1 MKRVIKAM
9 HHLKEK
15 KGSIKTGL
23 RKIFGQIARKYEMLY
38 MTPEEDYV
46 LKGDS
51 CAFRVNGHNIYRVII
66 DTRDSRLYLQCIEDA
81 WRKDNGEEYYDTA
94 VDYKDGVVDY
104 PDMFRTIVKWVNEC
118 EADDPNYTKYYDE
131 NDNPIEASESLD
143 DNEEEFDDEDDFPG
157 VSYVVYELD
166 PDDGSEVDSV
176 EGFDSEEEA
185 ISFAKSCSFPTHVVF
200 VPNEDP
206 DDDPNYAEY
215 IEYAYSYEPY
225 EVIWEST
232 EAD

>member
-1 MKRVIKAM
+1 MRKFIKSSNFGINP
-9 HHLKEK
+9 EVQ
-15 KGSIKTGL
+15 
-23 RKIFGQIARKYEMLY
+23 KIIDKIARKYELLY
-38 MTPEEDYV
+38 TTAKDEYV

-51 CAFRVNGHNIYRVII
+51 FAFKVNGHNVYRVII
-66 DTRDSRLYLQCIEDA
+66 DTREPRLYLQCVEDA
-81 WRKDNGEEYYDTA
+81 WKYDDGTEGYDMA
-94 VDYKDGVVDY
+94 VDYKDEVVDY
-104 PDMFRTIVKWVNEC
+104 RDMFRTIVKWVNEC

-131 NDNPIEASESLD
+131 NDNLIEASES
-143 DNEEEFDDEDDFPG
+143 FDDEDFVDEDDYPG

-206 DDDPNYAEY
+206 DNDPNYAEY

-225 EVIWEST
+225 EVIWESNV
-232 EAD
+232 DD